1 MEFLL
6 FIILYV
12 WFWFVF
18 YFKVTPNH
26 SLNIKFVFAVI
37 IYRSSSMSCH
47 KIDLVMTTLKE

>member
-1 MEFLL
+1 MKFLS

-47 KIDLVMTTLKE
+47 KIDLVTTTLKE